1 MMTNLNNRNQ
11 LPEDK
16 GNISESLFG
25 SLGILSLSCLLIST
39 AIALMSVI
47 SSSCSGGEFGLSG
60 PLLYTQGIWLLGSL
74 LAILTLISFLF
85 FVRAGRTKNKHIA
98 LFLMV
103 ILVPTG
109 FQGLWWVGALLA
121 ILTLIFFSVFHL
133 YQERTTNKHIAL
145 ILGVIF
151 VPIGSCVINFSTF
164 ISC

>member
-1 MMTNLNNRNQ
+1 MTNLNNRNQ

-74 LAILTLISFLF
+74 LAILTLI
-85 FVRAGRTKNKHIA
+85 
-98 LFLMV
+98 
-103 ILVPTG
+103 
-109 FQGLWWVGALLA
+109 
-121 ILTLIFFSVFHL
+121 FFSVFHL